1 MTNDPAAAKSPD
13 TLPPVVLCVDD
24 EPNILASLR
33 RLFRAQGYQVRI
45 AEGGAAGLQILE
57 SETVDLVISDMRM
70 PEMDGAQF
78 LQQVRERWPGTM
90 RLLLTGHA
98 DVASIIDAINRGE
111 IHRYITKPWDD
122 NDIAL
127 LVRHALERKSL
138 EADKLRLEALA
149 ARQNAELKALN
160 TSLEQRVA
168 ARTAEL
174 GTANNALL
182 QANADLKT
190 GYLTTLKVFSSLI
203 EMRGGQLAGHSRRVA
218 DLAQRMALKL
228 GLDGKQV
235 QDVFVAALLH
245 EIGKL
250 GFPDEMLSTPV
261 ASMSSKQTAEYRQH
275 VVRGEQLLMPLP
287 DLHAAAACVGAQL
300 ERFDG
305 TGFPKQLFEQ
315 AIPQGARIL
324 AVASDYDNLQLGV
337 LAQRRLNDQ
346 EARVAVQ
353 RGSATRYDP
362 LVVDA
367 LMEILGAAV
376 TKEPEPV
383 AAGEAPLSARA
394 LLPGMVLARDL
405 IAPSGLLVLS
415 TGHKLDAHMIEK
427 LVDFQRS
434 NNVELRA
441 HVVRAPTEGA

>member
-1 MTNDPAAAKSPD
+1 MEFMTLDVKRYPI
-13 TLPPVVLCVDD
+13 LIVDD
-24 EPNILASLR
+24 EQDNLDAFRFNFRKTFDILTATSGPEALAILAEKDVAVIVTDQRMPKMTGVELLR
-33 RLFRAQGYQVRI
+33 EVRNKTP
-45 AEGGAAGLQILE
+45 
-57 SETVDLVISDMRM
+57 ETVGII
-70 PEMDGAQF
+70 
-78 LQQVRERWPGTM
+78 
-90 RLLLTGHA
+90 LTA
-98 DVASIIDAINRGE
+98 FTDVDVLIEAINLGQVY
-111 IHRYITKPWDD
+111 RYITKPWDD
-122 NDIAL
+122 NDIVL

-138 EADKLRLEALA
+138 EADKRRLEALA
-149 ARQNAELKALN
+149 ARQNEELKALN

-168 ARTAEL
+168 ARTADL
-174 GTANNALL
+174 GAANDALL
-182 QANADLKT
+182 QANANLKT
-190 GYLTTLKVFSSLI
+190 GYVTTLKVFSSLI
-203 EMRGGQLAGHSRRVA
+203 EMRGVQLAGHSRRVA
-218 DLAQRMALKL
+218 DLTQRLAFKL
-228 GLDGKQV
+228 GLDGKQA
-235 QDVFVAALLH
+235 QEVFVAALLH

-250 GFPDEMLSTPV
+250 GFPDELLATPV
-261 ASMSSKQTAEYRQH
+261 ASMNSKQTAEYRQH

-367 LMEILGAAV
+367 LMDILGAAV
-376 TKEPEPV
+376 TREPEPV
-383 AAGEAPLSARA
+383 LAGEAPLSARA

-441 HVVRAPTEGA
+441 HVVRTPTEGT

>member
-1 MTNDPAAAKSPD
+1 MSPEPD
-13 TLPPVVLCVDD
+13 T
-24 EPNILASLR
+24 R
-33 RLFRAQGYQVRI
+33 
-45 AEGGAAGLQILE
+45 
-57 SETVDLVISDMRM
+57 
-70 PEMDGAQF
+70 
-78 LQQVRERWPGTM
+78 
-90 RLLLTGHA
+90 
-98 DVASIIDAINRGE
+98 
-111 IHRYITKPWDD
+111 
-122 NDIAL
+122 
-127 LVRHALERKSL
+127 
-138 EADKLRLEALA
+138 RLEALA
-149 ARQNAELKALN
+149 ARHNEEPAALHA
-160 TSLEQRVA
+160 SLEERVA

-174 GTANNALL
+174 GTANDALL
-182 QANADLKT
+182 QANAHLKT
-190 GYLTTLKVFSSLI
+190 RYLTTLKVFSSLI
-203 EMRGGQLAGHSRRVA
+203 EMRRSELAGHSRRVA
-218 DLAQRMALKL
+218 DLALRMALKL
-228 GLDGKQV
+228 GLDGKQA
-235 QDVFVAALLH
+235 QNVFMAALLH

-250 GFPDEMLSTPV
+250 GFPDELLATPV
-261 ASMSSKQTAEYRQH
+261 ALMTSKQTAEYRQH
-275 VVRGEQLLMPLP
+275 VVRAEQLLMPLP

-305 TGFPKQLFEQ
+305 TGFPEHLFEQ
-315 AIPQGARIL
+315 AIPMGARIL

-346 EARVAVQ
+346 EARMAIQ

-376 TKEPEPV
+376 TKEAQPV

-415 TGHKLDAHMIEK
+415 TGHKLDSHMIEK

-441 HVVRAPTEGA
+441 HVVRTPTGST